1 MKRCIGVWVV
11 ALTVVGFVNG
21 CAATKVGSCDKPC
34 GFKGGDSG
42 IYTYYGEKMKLAADK
57 TVCIKEVFA
66 NPKEYNGKFVRICGQ
81 VESVCAAKGCWMKLA
96 YPGATDTLF
105 IKFSCPVNGRLIP
118 MEAVGHQAIV
128 EGTFT
133 ASEIPEAEARH
144 YAEDA
149 GKSAEEIARI
159 VGPQKQ
165 LQMSAPAAM
174 VRGV

>member
-1 MKRCIGVWVV
+1 MKRYAGLWVV
-11 ALTVVGFVNG
+11 ALMAVVFVGG
-21 CAATKVGSCDKPC
+21 CATTKVGSCDKPC
-34 GFKGGDSG
+34 GFKAGDSSS
-42 IYTYYGEKMKLAADK
+42 YTYYGEKMKLAADK
-57 TVCIKEVFA
+57 TACIKDVFA

-96 YPGATDTLF
+96 YPGAKDTLF
-105 IKFSCPVNGRLIP
+105 IKFSCPVDGRLIP

-133 ASEIPEAEARH
+133 VGEISEGDARH

-149 GKSAEEIARI
+149 GKSLAEIAKI

-165 LQMSAPAAM
+165 LRMSAPAAM